1 MQLFSKIGKVLA
13 VALCCVLML
22 FMTAEIAHG
31 HPASVS
37 ATAHCPLCIAAH
49 VPLHAAIMLTA
60 GIMLADFG
68 YVADSEVISGFSLH
82 CSIYRIRPPP
92 ASFKQ

>member
-22 FMTAEIAHG
+22 FMTAEVAHG
-31 HPASVS
+31 HPASAS
-37 ATAHCPLCIAAH
+37 AVTHCPLCIAAH
-49 VPLHAAIMLTA
+49 VPLHTAIVLTA
-60 GIMLADFG
+60 GTMLADFG
-68 YVADSEVISGFSLH
+68 HVANSEVVAGFSLR

-92 ASFKQ
+92 ASFKR

>member
-1 MQLFSKIGKVLA
+1 MQLFLKIGKVLA

-31 HPASVS
+31 HSASVS
-37 ATAHCPLCIAAH
+37 AAAHCPLCIAAH
-49 VPLHAAIMLTA
+49 VPLHTAIVLTA

-68 YVADSEVISGFSLH
+68 CVADSEVALEFSLRRK
-82 CSIYRIRPPP
+82 IYRIRPPP
-92 ASFKQ
+92 ASFQQ